1 MIYFWRKIS
10 TKNPVMNVLFDD
22 LASSQVALVWDDML
36 RTVPL
41 SDIKVNNLLTCWRP
55 MESNHKFAQDSEIGS
70 VVEPMVWVYIEDI
83 DR

>member
-41 SDIKVNNLLTCWRP
+41 SDIKVNN
-55 MESNHKFAQDSEIGS
+55 
-70 VVEPMVWVYIEDI
+70 YIY
-83 DR
+83 